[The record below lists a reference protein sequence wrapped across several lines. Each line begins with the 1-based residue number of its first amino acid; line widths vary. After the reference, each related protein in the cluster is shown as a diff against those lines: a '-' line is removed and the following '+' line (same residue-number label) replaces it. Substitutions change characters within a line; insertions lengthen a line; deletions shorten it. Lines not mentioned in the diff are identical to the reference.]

1 MTFFDFPPADNCPL
15 DLAEHV
21 RRVLRP
27 DIPERNHLP
36 DVSDRQFAT
45 ARESCQL
52 LSNAIES
59 VACEIR
65 PLLPSAAAS
74 DVMQALVRER
84 IATALVRVLRRF
96 ENAIVV
102 RFTDRRIVDN
112 EQYFYEV
119 TDVLTG
125 EREEFGWSYGGG
137 QAATRWKAARLLA
150 LAGKGVTA

>member
-1 MTFFDFPPADNCPL
+1 MSSEQ
-15 DLAEHV
+15 LAAHV
-21 RRVLRP
+21 RRILVPQRPAEKPAP
-27 DIPERNHLP
+27 DI
-36 DVSDRQFAT
+36 DGRQFVV
-45 ARESCQL
+45 ARDTCQL
-52 LSNAIES
+52 LSEAIDL

-65 PLLPSAAAS
+65 PLLPTAAAH

-119 TDVLTG
+119 TDILTG

-137 QAATRWKAARLLA
+137 QAATRWKAERLLA
-150 LAGKGVTA
+150 LAGKGVSA